1 MHKHEELGGARV
13 HVGRID
19 PARLEEA
26 NRQADVEAS
35 RERVG
40 LDELDAAS
48 VSVSLY
54 WYARPSKRGTYSG
67 SGGSAQRAT
76 GWLSSVEVEDD
87 EPSQSIAG

>member
-13 HVGRID
+13 HVGRVD

-26 NRQADVEAS
+26 DRQADVEAS

-40 LDELDAAS
+40 LDGLGAAS

-54 WYARPSKRGTYSG
+54 WSARPSKHGTYSG
-67 SGGSAQRAT
+67 FGGSA
-76 GWLSSVEVEDD
+76 
-87 EPSQSIAG
+87 

>member
-13 HVGRID
+13 HVGRVD

-40 LDELDAAS
+40 LDGLGAAS

-54 WYARPSKRGTYSG
+54 WSAMPSKRGTYSG
-67 SGGSAQRAT
+67 FGGSA
-76 GWLSSVEVEDD
+76 
-87 EPSQSIAG
+87 

>member
-1 MHKHEELGGARV
+1 MGRV
-13 HVGRID
+13 D

-40 LDELDAAS
+40 LDRLDAAS

-54 WYARPSKRGTYSG
+54 
-67 SGGSAQRAT
+67 
-76 GWLSSVEVEDD
+76 
-87 EPSQSIAG
+87 